1 MPRLALVV
9 DDSMLIRHT
18 VCRFLEDCGFEVES
32 ATDGVEALEMLAH
45 LEPSLI
51 ITDLQ
56 MPQMSGGELIAALQ
70 ARPQTA
76 DIPIVILAGRRS
88 GPEPPEARHA
98 RFVVYKDIDID
109 EQLSKALAA
118 LGFEPRAPR

>member
-18 VCRFLEDCGFEVES
+18 VCRFLEDCGFAVES

-56 MPQMSGGELIAALQ
+56 MPKMSGGELIAALQ
-70 ARPQTA
+70 GRAQTA
-76 DIPIVILAGRRS
+76 AIPLLILAARKS
-88 GPEPPEARHA
+88 GPEPAEARHA
-98 RFVVYKDIDID
+98 RAVIYKDIDID
-109 EQLSKALAA
+109 QQLSKALAA
-118 LGFEPRAPR
+118 LGFERAAPR

>member
-1 MPRLALVV
+1 MARVALVV

-18 VCRFLEDCGFEVES
+18 VCRFLEDNGFEVES

-56 MPQMSGGELIAALQ
+56 MPKMSGGELIAALQ

-76 DIPIVILAGRRS
+76 SIPIVILAAKRS
-88 GPEPPEARHA
+88 GAEPPEARHA
-98 RFVVYKDIDID
+98 RFVIYKDIDID
-109 EQLSKALAA
+109 AQLGRVLAA
-118 LGFEPRAPR
+118 LGQEPAAPR